1 MGEDR
6 TRSVGQF
13 TQPFHWQKTPNKPK
27 TTYTNQSQ
35 LWTSKSKWKKK
46 TNPKVNLVLCS
57 SYLPRKKIGG
67 SIFVFDGYL
76 LSKAYSRQQLALMH
90 VWVFSATLSPL
101 LSLLT
106 FSSLLVDYLAPS
118 TAQNTPVNSESY
130 CMLIK
135 PKLNWNWEK
144 QTKPIKNMKD

>member
-1 MGEDR
+1 MLVSSLNPSTG
-6 TRSVGQF
+6 
-13 TQPFHWQKTPNKPK
+13 KKPQ
-27 TTYTNQSQ
+27 TNQKQ
-35 LWTSKSKWKKK
+35 PTQTNPNYELVKSKWKKK

-106 FSSLLVDYLAPS
+106 FSSLLVDCLAPS

-135 PKLNWNWEK
+135 PKLN
-144 QTKPIKNMKD
+144 